1 MPPPS
6 ASNLGGCLGLS
17 DDDARSRLQ
26 KEGPNELPLQ
36 KQRSLFAIVFE
47 VAREPMF
54 IMLVAAGTL
63 YLFMGDMADAL
74 MLLGFVFVVMAIT
87 IIQERRTERSLEALR
102 DLSSPRA
109 LVIRGGVQSRIAGRD
124 VVRGDILVLS
134 EGDRIPA
141 DAILRRGINVSVDE
155 SLLTGESAP
164 VRKVASA
171 KETNLERPGG
181 EDLFSLFSGTLA
193 TAGQG
198 IAEVVTTGAHSEL
211 GKIGKALQQI
221 EPEAT
226 LLQKDSGRMVRI
238 FALVG
243 LAASI
248 LVVVTYAFTRGG
260 GASVWKQGFLAG
272 ITMAMSILPEEIPVI
287 LTIFLA
293 LGAWRIS
300 RNRVLT
306 RRMPAIETLGKT
318 TVLCVDKTGT
328 LTLNRMTLKRVVV
341 GSRSMVI
348 TPDDT
353 KLLDDHHALLEHA
366 ILASARDPFDPMER
380 ALHAAGDRLL
390 GQTEHLHPDWSLI
403 RAYPLSPK
411 LAAVSQAWRCGQ
423 NGEFVIASK
432 GAPEAI
438 AELCQMS
445 VESREAMARQVEALA
460 SEGLRVLG
468 VARGTSNAE
477 KLPDVQDDLVLE
489 LIGLLGFEDPL
500 RPNVSAAVDE
510 CQTAGI
516 RVIMVTGDYPA
527 TAQSIARQAGL
538 ANCDNVITGPDLDN
552 LNDAELATQAKS
564 VGIFARVLPE
574 QKLRIVN
581 ALKANQEVV
590 AMTGDGVNDAAALKS
605 AHIGIAMGGRGTDVA
620 REAADLVLLD
630 DDFSSIVAAIRLGRR
645 IYDNI
650 RKAIAFTFAVHV
662 PIAGL
667 SMLPVFFVGWPL
679 LLLPTHIVFLELII
693 DPSCSLVFEAEAAE
707 SNVMKCPPRGPKD
720 RLFSLDTVGIAVLQ
734 GLSMLAVCIGV
745 FLFSMQTHTHQ
756 EARALTFGT
765 LVVSVLVVLL
775 ANRSANRTIV
785 GGLRSP
791 NVALWFVVGG
801 AVIFLPLVLLLPLA
815 QQVFRFAPVRPG
827 DLVLSLGAGLACAL
841 WFDLL
846 KLSKRWAR
854 LHAAHDHA
862 MATTSVGVS

>member
-1 MPPPS
+1 
-6 ASNLGGCLGLS
+6 
-17 DDDARSRLQ
+17 
-26 KEGPNELPLQ
+26 
-36 KQRSLFAIVFE
+36 
-47 VAREPMF
+47 
-54 IMLVAAGTL
+54 
-63 YLFMGDMADAL
+63 
-74 MLLGFVFVVMAIT
+74 
-87 IIQERRTERSLEALR
+87 
-102 DLSSPRA
+102 
-109 LVIRGGVQSRIAGRD
+109 
-124 VVRGDILVLS
+124 
-134 EGDRIPA
+134 
-141 DAILRRGINVSVDE
+141 
-155 SLLTGESAP
+155 
-164 VRKVASA
+164 
-171 KETNLERPGG
+171 
-181 EDLFSLFSGTLA
+181 
-193 TAGQG
+193 
-198 IAEVVTTGAHSEL
+198 
-211 GKIGKALQQI
+211 
-221 EPEAT
+221 
-226 LLQKDSGRMVRI
+226 
-238 FALVG
+238 
-243 LAASI
+243 
-248 LVVVTYAFTRGG
+248 
-260 GASVWKQGFLAG
+260 
-272 ITMAMSILPEEIPVI
+272 
-287 LTIFLA
+287 
-293 LGAWRIS
+293 
-300 RNRVLT
+300 
-306 RRMPAIETLGKT
+306 
-318 TVLCVDKTGT
+318 
-328 LTLNRMTLKRVVV
+328 
-341 GSRSMVI
+341 MVI

-353 KLLDDHHALLEHA
+353 KLLDDHHVLLEHA

-445 VESREAMARQVEALA
+445 VESREAMARQVEAMA